1 MKNVYTM
8 CYHVSMKAKYEIIK
22 IRNIKFVVKLDYN
35 PISQDFEY
43 HMFVRHL
50 VTPQEAI
57 AAYFTKT
64 FEEYNEKYNRYEAY
78 SEKYDIT
85 VYYTFLKD
93 ENILL
98 ITAFR
103 QGGKY
108 E

>member
-1 MKNVYTM
+1 MN
-8 CYHVSMKAKYEIIK
+8 AKYEVIK
-22 IRNIKFVVKLDYN
+22 IKNVKFLVKLDYN
-35 PISQDFEY
+35 PISQNYEY

-50 VTPQEAI
+50 IMPHEAI
-57 AAYFTKT
+57 AAYFSKT
-64 FEEYNEKYNRYEAY
+64 YEEYNDKFDRFEAY

-103 QGGKY
+103 QGGQY

>member
-1 MKNVYTM
+1 M
-8 CYHVSMKAKYEIIK
+8 CYNDIVNAKYEIIK
-22 IRNIKFVVKLDYN
+22 IKNTKFVVKLDYN
-35 PISQDFEY
+35 PISQDYEY

-57 AAYFTKT
+57 AAYFSKT
-64 FEEYNEKYNRYEAY
+64 YEEYNEKYDRYEAY
-78 SEKYDIT
+78 SEKFDIT
-85 VYYTFLKD
+85 LYYTFLKD

>member
-1 MKNVYTM
+1 M
-8 CYHVSMKAKYEIIK
+8 CYNDIVNAKYEIIK
-22 IRNIKFVVKLDYN
+22 IKNTKFVVKLDYN
-35 PISQDFEY
+35 PISQDYEY

-57 AAYFTKT
+57 AAYFSKT
-64 FEEYNEKYNRYEAY
+64 YEEYNEKYDRFEAY
-78 SEKYDIT
+78 SEKFDIT
-85 VYYTFLKD
+85 LYYTFLKD

-98 ITAFR
+98 ITALR

>member
-1 MKNVYTM
+1 M
-8 CYHVSMKAKYEIIK
+8 CYNDIVNAKYEIIK
-22 IRNIKFVVKLDYN
+22 IKNTKFVVKLDYN
-35 PISQDFEY
+35 PISQDYEY

-57 AAYFTKT
+57 AAYFSKT
-64 FEEYNEKYNRYEAY
+64 YEEYNEKYDRYEAY
-78 SEKYDIT
+78 SEKFDIT
-85 VYYTFLKD
+85 LYYTFLKD

-98 ITAFR
+98 IIALR